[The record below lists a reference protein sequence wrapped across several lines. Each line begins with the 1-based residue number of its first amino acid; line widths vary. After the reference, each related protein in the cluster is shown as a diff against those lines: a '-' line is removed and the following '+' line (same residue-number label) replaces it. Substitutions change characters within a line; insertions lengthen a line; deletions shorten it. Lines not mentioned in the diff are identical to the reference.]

1 MKEAITKSIGRVSPQ
16 KLFLVTNCQ
25 KVGRKQM
32 ETLHYDNPT
41 RCEGEYQCREVIVL
55 QQKFEI

>member
-16 KLFLVTNCQ
+16 KVFLVTNCQ
-25 KVGRKQM
+25 KVGGKQM
-32 ETLHYDNPT
+32 KTFHYDNPT
-41 RCEGEYQCREVIVL
+41 RVEREYQCRMVIVL